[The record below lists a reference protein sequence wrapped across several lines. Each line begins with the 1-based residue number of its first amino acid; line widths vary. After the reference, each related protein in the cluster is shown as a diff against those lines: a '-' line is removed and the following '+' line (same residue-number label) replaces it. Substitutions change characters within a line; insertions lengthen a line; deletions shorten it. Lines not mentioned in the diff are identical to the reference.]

1 MSHKPGSP
9 QLTPLEDT
17 GCLRTTGAHGP
28 KFTAKTKPTQSQL
41 YKYDR
46 RLGLWVS
53 SRRRLLCGVPMWR
66 GPLTSKNFWF
76 PEVCSATQPFWL
88 PASTT
93 ATHEQKKKK
102 REKSFLFHVKKYKY
116 YIIDSERKCAERE
129 LKVHRSEPQGWLRGW
144 DIRTV
149 LEWKQMLFCTKKKEK
164 FAFLVKAA
172 AG

>member
-1 MSHKPGSP
+1 MSHKHGSP

-28 KFTAKTKPTQSQL
+28 KFSAKTKPTQSQL
-41 YKYDR
+41 YKYDG

-53 SRRRLLCGVPMWR
+53 SRWRLLCGVPMWR
-66 GPLTSKNFWF
+66 GPLTSKNFDSQKSVL
-76 PEVCSATQPFWL
+76 PLNPSGCQHQPQQL
-88 PASTT
+88 MS
-93 ATHEQKKKK
+93 KKIKK

-116 YIIDSERKCAERE
+116 YIIDSERKCAEQE

-164 FAFLVKAA
+164 FAFF
-172 AG
+172 G